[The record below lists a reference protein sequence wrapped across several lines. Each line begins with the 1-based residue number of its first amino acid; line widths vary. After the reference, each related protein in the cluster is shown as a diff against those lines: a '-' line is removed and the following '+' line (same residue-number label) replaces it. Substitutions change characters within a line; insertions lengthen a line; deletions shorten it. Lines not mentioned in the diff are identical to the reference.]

1 MRKIVKEFSPDCVI
15 SFLPRMQIWM
25 MGATFGKKLR
35 RIETIRVSPWHIG
48 VRSKIERFLWKL
60 TYKRA
65 DAVILQTA
73 EQGEFF
79 SKSVQKKSVVISN
92 PISEKFKDN
101 PKREYSCPQSFVAA
115 GRITEQKNYPLM
127 IEAFAKAAQS
137 CPEIRLSVFGVG
149 EKAYVEKV
157 QALIDESGMTDR
169 IVLRGRSEDVLSIL
183 RSSDA
188 FLMTSDYEGMPNAL
202 LEAMVVGLPCISTDC
217 RTGPKDMI
225 DDGVNGYLV
234 KTGDAESISR
244 AIVKIAQMSDTEA
257 EKMGSAA
264 REKIIDI
271 CGTEKSLKRLVEV
284 IEE

>member
-1 MRKIVKEFSPDCVI
+1 M
-15 SFLPRMQIWM
+15 
-25 MGATFGKKLR
+25 
-35 RIETIRVSPWHIG
+35 
-48 VRSKIERFLWKL
+48 
-60 TYKRA
+60 
-65 DAVILQTA
+65 
-73 EQGEFF
+73 
-79 SKSVQKKSVVISN
+79 
-92 PISEKFKDN
+92 
-101 PKREYSCPQSFVAA
+101 
-115 GRITEQKNYPLM
+115 
-127 IEAFAKAAQS
+127 
-137 CPEIRLSVFGVG
+137 
-149 EKAYVEKV
+149 
-157 QALIDESGMTDR
+157 IDESGMTDR